1 MRLDEKSAAGRPEP
15 KLLISDLDGTLLD
28 PDHILR
34 PRTRAMVRALRRAGV
49 EVVLAS
55 GRIPPAMESICR
67 ELDLDGP
74 QITTHGAMVVSP
86 FSGEVVSRHPLG
98 PDDVRAH
105 LEFAQ
110 EIGVPAVLCYADGFK
125 VERMDPG
132 IAAIFE
138 PYDEPLPEVVPD
150 LDQLAGSEPL
160 KVYLWAEADQYASV
174 LAEARRRF
182 EGRNTVTSGDER
194 GVEFLAPDANKETAA
209 SELAAAMGLDM
220 AEVAA
225 IGDGPNDVA
234 LLRSAGISAAM
245 AHASREVQ
253 EAATYVVPSN
263 REEGAAVAM
272 ARMFPSIPLPDTSDE
287 AAPGRPHGPVRAR
300 G

>member
-1 MRLDEKSAAGRPEP
+1 MRLDQKSAAGRPEP

-34 PRTRAMVRALRRAGV
+34 PRTRAMVRALREGGV

-67 ELDLDGP
+67 ELELDGP
-74 QITTHGAMVVSP
+74 QITSHGAMVVSP
-86 FSGEVVSRHPLG
+86 LSGEIVSRHPLG
-98 PDDVRAH
+98 EEDVRAH
-105 LEFAQ
+105 LAFA
-110 EIGVPAVLCYADGFK
+110 EEVGTPAVLCYEDGFK
-125 VERMDPG
+125 VERMHPG

-150 LDQLAGSEPL
+150 LDALVSSEPL
-160 KVYLWAEADQYASV
+160 KVYLFTQTGQYAGV
-174 LAEARRRF
+174 LAEARARF
-182 EGRNTVTSGDER
+182 HGRNTVTSGDEL

-209 SELAAAMGLDM
+209 GELAAAMGLDM
-220 AEVAA
+220 HDVAA

-234 LLRSAGISAAM
+234 LLRTAGISAAM
-245 AHASREVQ
+245 AHASDEVRS
-253 EAATYVVPSN
+253 AATFVVPGN
-263 REEGAAVAM
+263 RDEGAVLAM
-272 ARMFPSIPLPDTSDE
+272 TRMFPSIPVPEVGED
-287 AAPGRPHGPVRAR
+287 AGAGRRHGPVRAR

>member
-1 MRLDEKSAAGRPEP
+1 MRLDEKDAAGRPEP

-28 PDHILR
+28 PDHVLR
-34 PRTRAMVRALRRAGV
+34 PRTRAMVRALREAGV

-67 ELDLDGP
+67 ELELDGP
-74 QITTHGAMVVSP
+74 QITAHGGMVVSP
-86 FSGEVVSRHPLG
+86 LSGEIVSRHPLG
-98 PDDVRAH
+98 EEDVRAH
-105 LEFAQ
+105 LAFAV
-110 EIGVPAVLCYADGFK
+110 EMGTPAVLCYEDGFK

-150 LDQLAGSEPL
+150 LDALASSQPL
-160 KVYLWAEADQYASV
+160 KVYLFTQTGQYADV
-174 LAEARRRF
+174 LAEARARF
-182 EGRNTVTSGDER
+182 QGRNTVTSGDEL

-209 SELAAAMGLDM
+209 AELAAAMGLSMQD
-220 AEVAA
+220 VAA

-234 LLRSAGISAAM
+234 VLKAAGISAAM
-245 AHASREVQ
+245 AHASNEVRS
-253 EAATYVVPSN
+253 AATFVVPGN
-263 REEGAAVAM
+263 EDEGALRAM
-272 ARMFPSIPLPDTSDE
+272 VTMFPSIPLPEVGDD
-287 AAPGRPHGPVRAR
+287 AGPGRRHGPVRAR